1 MDKKD
6 HIEKFVEK
14 VLDWELWVKKA
25 NELIEVASLIK
36 PHIDEKAWNENR
48 ERTLFK
54 EHYFT
59 IYFMLMSYA
68 LENLLKALKIKN
80 NSRLEGKLK
89 QKQTI
94 ELPEDIKTHNI
105 HKLAKDA
112 GLMSENDY
120 PDLTEALLKRM
131 SISATWF
138 GRYPTPVKADD
149 IKPFIELENADYNA
163 FVRSYSSTDVPE
175 IDKIIKSAYDKLG
188 KQPPKSLCGTQ

>member
-14 VLDWELWVKKA
+14 ALDWELWVEKA

-36 PHIDEKAWNENR
+36 PHIDEKAWNENQ

-54 EHYFT
+54 EHYIT

-80 NSRLEGKLK
+80 NSQLEGKLK

-94 ELPEDIKTHNI
+94 KLPKEFLTHDIYS
-105 HKLAKDA
+105 LAKDS
-112 GLMSENDY
+112 GLVSENDY

-131 SISATWF
+131 CISATWF
-138 GRYPTPVKADD
+138 SRYPTPVKATDMNSS
-149 IKPFIELENADYNA
+149 FYLENADYYGML
-163 FVRSYSSTDVPE
+163 RTYGSEDVSE
-175 IDKIIKSAYDKLG
+175 IDKIIRSVYAKLG
-188 KQPPKSLCGTQ
+188 KQPPKT

>member
-14 VLDWELWVKKA
+14 ALDWELWVEKA

-54 EHYFT
+54 EHYIT

-80 NSRLEGKLK
+80 NSQLKGKLK

-94 ELPEDIKTHNI
+94 KLPKEFLTHDIYS
-105 HKLAKDA
+105 LARDS
-112 GLMSENDY
+112 GLVSENDY

-131 SISATWF
+131 SISASWF
-138 GRYPTPVKADD
+138 GRYPTPVEANDMKS
-149 IKPFIELENADYNA
+149 FIMLTTVLSFDPITIQMCQ
-163 FVRSYSSTDVPE
+163 R
-175 IDKIIKSAYDKLG
+175 LLRLL
-188 KQPPKSLCGTQ
+188 SLPTTN